1 MRTPQ
6 QSDKDGW
13 PPSRSPALA
22 PVGAAL
28 PEQAALKT
36 SPRYHAVPVRLDP
49 TSSVA
54 GFLVQ
59 PLGFSSCD
67 SGLGMQANLGGK
79 SFTLTLT
86 PQPTL
91 NPKLP

>member
-6 QSDKDGW
+6 QSEKDGW

-36 SPRYHAVPVRLDP
+36 SPRYHAVPVSLDP
-49 TSSVA
+49 TSAVA

-59 PLGFSSCD
+59 PLGSRAATQVSECRRI
-67 SGLGMQANLGGK
+67 LGE
-79 SFTLTLT
+79 
-86 PQPTL
+86 
-91 NPKLP
+91 NPSL